1 MLQGPLLP
9 LEAEALAGGAGAEGA
24 GGLGGLG
31 RMGGMMKDFND
42 SPVGKIAGSFGGKL
56 VHAVTGAIGT
66 GHDPVERVDEG
77 PVGHLA

>member
-1 MLQGPLLP
+1 MAFVLP
-9 LEAEALAGGAGAEGA
+9 EVAAEAGAGAEAG

-31 RMGGMMKDFND
+31 RLGGMAKDFND

-66 GHDPVERVDEG
+66 GGEPVERVDEG